1 MVKGHETCPRFLQ
14 RLAKTDDLITDD
26 LGLAEITAQD
36 ARDLLGMLYDRAPSQ
51 STIVA
56 DQFPLVPWHEA
67 LEHPT
72 APDAIFDS
80 WEYASMVL
88 RGQIGAQSR
97 LYWVYLCSQHSYDPR
112 VVLAA
117 QIMRLEKCYMY

>member
-1 MVKGHETCPRFLQ
+1 MVKGYETCPRFLQ

-36 ARDLLGMLYDRAPSQ
+36 ARDLLGMLYDRALSQ

-80 WEYASMVL
+80 WEYAL
-88 RGQIGAQSR
+88 WFCKAKLEHDPCSR
-97 LYWVYLCSQHSYDPR
+97 HSYGPQNSARSTDCTPEK
-112 VVLAA
+112 VLYVLMAS
-117 QIMRLEKCYMY
+117 